1 MFKLAEALGL
11 NKTAGNRQAGRQAD
25 REAVNLKVLIQPMKS
40 MVNFC
45 LPACLPACLPIYL
58 PACLSVCLP
67 AYLSACLSIC
77 LPLYD
82 ITKADILTHGA
93 EGTRRESDSRSEA
106 QSLAI
111 AAALS
116 TTVPSRSRTALLM
129 WLCPASGPA
138 LALLVRCSLTLISSL
153 YSKLSLDSS
162 CA

>member
-1 MFKLAEALGL
+1 
-11 NKTAGNRQAGRQAD
+11 
-25 REAVNLKVLIQPMKS
+25 MKS
-40 MVNFC
+40 MVNFR
-45 LPACLPACLPIYL
+45 LPACLPIYL
-58 PACLSVCLP
+58 PACLP
-67 AYLSACLSIC
+67 AYLSACLPIC

-82 ITKADILTHGA
+82 ITKANILTHGA
-93 EGTRRESDSRSEA
+93 EGTRRDRDSRSEA

-129 WLCPASGPA
+129 WLCPASGPS